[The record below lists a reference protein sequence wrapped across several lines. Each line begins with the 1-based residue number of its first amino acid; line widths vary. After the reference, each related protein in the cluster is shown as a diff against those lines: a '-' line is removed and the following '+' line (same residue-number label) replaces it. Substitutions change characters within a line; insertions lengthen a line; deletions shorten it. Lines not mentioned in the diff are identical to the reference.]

1 MSELLEKEKLGDV
14 WMMEGVNNVNGLG
27 AKEFRSTLPRGAHE
41 HFLRIVRTELDLAAS
56 RAAGHGAQHYY
67 QYQAFSHEANE
78 KKSGKG
84 HQEHRRHATG
94 TPHVRFTWTLDPL
107 AIAVTEE
114 MPPFIELFV
123 ALCAILGGVHTC
135 FGLMDGMTHNT
146 IKRVREKLRQGK
158 QY

>member
-1 MSELLEKEKLGDV
+1 M
-14 WMMEGVNNVNGLG
+14 
-27 AKEFRSTLPRGAHE
+27 
-41 HFLRIVRTELDLAAS
+41 
-56 RAAGHGAQHYY
+56 
-67 QYQAFSHEANE
+67 
-78 KKSGKG
+78 
-84 HQEHRRHATG
+84 
-94 TPHVRFTWTLDPL
+94 RFTWTLDPL